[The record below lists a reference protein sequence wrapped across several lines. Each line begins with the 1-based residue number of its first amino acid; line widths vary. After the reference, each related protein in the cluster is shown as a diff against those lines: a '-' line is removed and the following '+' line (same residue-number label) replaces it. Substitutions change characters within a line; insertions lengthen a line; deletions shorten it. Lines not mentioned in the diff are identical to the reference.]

1 MSVMRRVYVT
11 GKVQNCGYRDWVI
24 RKAQGLRLT
33 GWVRNLKDGRVEI
46 LVAGNDDAT
55 DALIEACREGPALC
69 RVDDVE
75 AMAADEAMPKGF
87 TKRFTA

>member
-1 MSVMRRVYVT
+1 MSVMRRVIVT
-11 GKVQNCGYRDWVI
+11 GKVHNCGYRDWVI

-55 DALIEACREGPALC
+55 DALIEACREGPVLC

-75 AMAADEAMPKGF
+75 AMPADDPMPKGF